1 MMGPLLDLIAILHPL
16 LSAVEARF
24 TEIISRY
31 NWGNHGFTP
40 QLITISLYINSKSLI
55 GLEQGSFKK
64 PIVKDQ
70 YCTRITRYHK
80 ISVICNP

>member
-1 MMGPLLDLIAILHPL
+1 MMGTLLDLIAILHPL

-24 TEIISRY
+24 TEINLSL
-31 NWGNHGFTP
+31 
-40 QLITISLYINSKSLI
+40 QLGEPWFYTTTDHHFAINSKSLI

-70 YCTRITRYHK
+70 YCTRIIRYHK

>member
-31 NWGNHGFTP
+31 NWGEPWFHTTTDHHFA
-40 QLITISLYINSKSLI
+40 INSKSLI